1 MRQGEIWFVDLNPV
15 RGSEQAGFRPVV
27 VISGNLMNRY
37 LPVVIV
43 VPLTTKIKNY
53 QGNPVIQPD
62 PDPPIPNPI
71 DPILE
76 VKTLP
81 LVARTGVIFSTII
94 ILTTLLGLSFLSLK
108 YLIKKRGGSLSEK

>member
-27 VISGNLMNRY
+27 IISGNLMNRY

-62 PDPPIPNPI
+62 PDNGLRAVSEMLVFQIRSISKDRLVRKIGIVPNVV
-71 DPILE
+71 L
-76 VKTLP
+76 KNALATLHD
-81 LVARTGVIFSTII
+81 I
-94 ILTTLLGLSFLSLK
+94 TTL
-108 YLIKKRGGSLSEK
+108 